1 MTNVL
6 IFVTAFSYLNTKFL
20 TMDNNQT
27 TASSPVHIPVATTPG
42 IFGTKIPATVAFAIA
57 VLLFFMPFIDIKCN
71 SMSLQTVSGLQL
83 ATGFKMKNNTSD
95 NSLLNGMKTDKVD
108 EADSKSTS
116 NSEKKDPN
124 FYALIALALGVLGLG
139 LSLTKSKPAIGSA
152 LVAGIAS
159 AGALIG
165 LMIDIKKKVKLD
177 IPGMGGKSGNNDI
190 GDGIDK
196 IGQTM
201 NDKLNI
207 SVDFTSWFYIA
218 IVVLLV
224 AAFFC
229 YKRMEATKS

>member
-1 MTNVL
+1 
-6 IFVTAFSYLNTKFL
+6 
-20 TMDNNQT
+20 MDTTQT
-27 TASSPVHIPVATTPG
+27 TASAPIQIPVSAAPG

-71 SMSLQTVSGLQL
+71 SMSLQTVSGFQL
-83 ATGFKMKNNTSD
+83 ATGFKMKNSSSD
-95 NSLLNGMKTDKVD
+95 NSFLNDMKTDKVD
-108 EADSKSTS
+108 GADSKSTS

-124 FYALIALALGVLGLG
+124 FYALIALALGVIGLG

-152 LVAGIAS
+152 MVAGIIS

-177 IPGMGGKSGNNDI
+177 MPGMGGKSGNNDI

-218 IVVLLV
+218 VVAFLV

-229 YKRMEATKS
+229 YKRMSITKS